1 MMEDKFSVYIDSVLA
16 AENMT
21 LETAMVLVQGLF
33 NKYYL
38 EPSMK
43 ITIQKV
49 QINDDQK

>member
-1 MMEDKFSVYIDSVLA
+1 MVEDKFCVYLDSVLA

-38 EPSMK
+38 EPNMK
-43 ITIQKV
+43 ITVQKV
-49 QINDDQK
+49 QIKDDQK